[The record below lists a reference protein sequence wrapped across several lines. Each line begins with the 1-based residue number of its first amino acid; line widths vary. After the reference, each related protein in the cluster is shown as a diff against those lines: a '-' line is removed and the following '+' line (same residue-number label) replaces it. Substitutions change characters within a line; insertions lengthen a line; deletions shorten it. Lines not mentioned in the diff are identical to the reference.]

1 MRIALSLL
9 VLWHAFGM
17 NAQNSFPEDWVGDYA
32 GKMILGYL
40 DGQAD
45 TIDVELEIKEVIAD
59 SVWTHK
65 MIYRSSK
72 FGDITKDYLIRIV
85 RKGDLQRFVL
95 DEQNGIVM
103 PLTYLGDCFYGTYDV
118 MEMKY
123 INSMRKM
130 DSTIIF
136 DLFAGNEK
144 SKKTD
149 VFHEEGEEDFVV
161 DSYSIE
167 LHQTAFL
174 HKK

>member
-1 MRIALSLL
+1 MRTALSILTLL
-9 VLWHAFGM
+9 FAFGLK
-17 NAQNSFPEDWVGDYA
+17 AQDSFPKDWIGDYS

-40 DGQAD
+40 DRTAD

-65 MIYRSSK
+65 MIYHSPK

-85 RKGDLQRFVL
+85 RKDDKQRFVL

-103 PLTYLGDCFYGTYDV
+103 PLTFLGDCFYGTYDV
-118 MEMKY
+118 QEMKY
-123 INSMRKM
+123 INSMRKK
-130 DSTIIF
+130 DNTIIF

-149 VFHEEGEEDFVV
+149 VIHEEGDEDFVV
-161 DSYSIE
+161 DSYTIT

>member
-1 MRIALSLL
+1 MRIALSILTL
-9 VLWHAFGM
+9 VFAFGLK
-17 NAQNSFPEDWVGDYA
+17 AQNSFPADWIGDYT
-32 GKMILGYL
+32 GKMVLGYL
-40 DGQAD
+40 DRPAD
-45 TIDVELEIKEVIAD
+45 TIDVELEIKEVIPD

-65 MIYRSSK
+65 MVYHSSK

-85 RKGDLQRFVL
+85 RKGDMQRFVL

-103 PLTYLGDCFYGTYDV
+103 PLSYLGDCFYGTYDV

-130 DSTIIF
+130 DNTIIF
-136 DLFAGNEK
+136 DLFAGHEK

-149 VFHEEGEEDFVV
+149 VIQEDGQEDFVV
-161 DSYSIE
+161 DSYSIM